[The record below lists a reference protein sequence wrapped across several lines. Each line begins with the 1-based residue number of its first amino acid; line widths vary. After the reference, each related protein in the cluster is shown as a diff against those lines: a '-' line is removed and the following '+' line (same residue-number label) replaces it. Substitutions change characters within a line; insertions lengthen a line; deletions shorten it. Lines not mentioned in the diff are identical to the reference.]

1 MLILRCSS
9 SAQSIHELVRLGGKP
24 GSLLFLHPKAAKTA
38 KELEF
43 SFRLARESFREKSNV
58 SEKIA
63 NEAMLFLACE
73 TNFTSAAKKV
83 GAASAK
89 DFLLVG
95 EKGIPIAKLKKR
107 LLLTKARRVLLPE
120 WGKMKGRY
128 SEGELAVERMA
139 LSRIRN

>member
-9 SAQSIHELVRLGGKP
+9 SAQSIHELVRLGGGS

-43 SFRLARESFREKSNV
+43 SFHLARGSFREKSNV
-58 SEKIA
+58 SKKIA

-73 TNFTSAAKKV
+73 TNFSSAAKKV
-83 GAASAK
+83 GAMETG
-89 DFLLVG
+89 DFVLVS
-95 EKGIPIAKLKKR
+95 EKNIPLAKLKKE
-107 LLLTKARRVLLPE
+107 LLLTKAKVLKLPE
-120 WGKMKGRY
+120 WGKKKGHY
-128 SEGELAVERMA
+128 YEGEVAVERMA